1 MDIFKLSY
9 QCNLCKPKVSVI
21 SANVESRSNLKRHL
35 SNLHGS
41 KVIEK
46 YEESIKKRK
55 LSKSSSDA
63 TNLVQVIVVKKGV
76 IF

>member
-46 YEESIKKRK
+46 YEKISTSHWIEIRLAESAVCQQMRI
-55 LSKSSSDA
+55 
-63 TNLVQVIVVKKGV
+63 
-76 IF
+76 